1 MLGSRNNF
9 FKKPKPHLKE
19 LREAVNTLLIIKGV
33 NPVRFLTAYDFFVF
47 HPLEF
52 DGATIVKD
60 LDDLP
65 NLDLSALVHDYEYI
79 NELPKYK
86 GVKWLLVKIKM
97 DWQYARNM
105 ELLGKGITIPYA
117 RALGL
122 IITTP
127 IYWLIKKY
135 KEWREH

>member
-1 MLGSRNNF
+1 MFGSRNNF
-9 FKKPKPHLKE
+9 FKKPKAQ
-19 LREAVNTLLIIKGV
+19 LRAYRNKVLTLLSYKAMDSSK
-33 NPVRFLTAYDFFVF
+33 FLKAYDYFVF
-47 HPLEF
+47 NPEQF

-65 NLDLSALVHDYEYI
+65 NLDLSALVHDYDYI
-79 NELPKYK
+79 VELPKYK
-86 GVKWLLVKIKM
+86 RIKWLVEKTKM

-122 IITTP
+122 IIITP
-127 IYWLIKKY
+127 IYWLIKKF
-135 KEWREH
+135 K